1 MIQPQTPTQTAQ
13 KALSRL
19 ADRYIAAHPKSKALS
34 EKAKAFMPGGNTRT
48 GAYMPP
54 FPIYLDQGEG
64 VYVIDADGHR
74 LMDWVNN
81 NTALIL
87 GHAHPAIVTALQDQA
102 ARGTAFSRPTQLE
115 IEMAAL
121 LQQHVPSLEHLRF
134 CSSGTEAVIQA
145 LRVAKT
151 FTEKNKIAKF
161 EGAYHGVG
169 EYALISYMPPLDAGL
184 GPADAPNPV
193 PSSTGITPNI
203 TDEVII
209 LPFNNPEVCDR
220 IIAHHAD
227 DLAAIIVDPLSTGAG
242 FTPPQDGFLTKLRA
256 LADQA
261 GAVLIFDE
269 IISFRAAPGGAQHY
283 YDVRPDLTCLAKVIA
298 GGTAGA
304 AFGGRADIMTA
315 YDPTQ
320 GTPQIP
326 HSGTYSGNPLSM
338 VAGLATLQTMTP
350 QAYNNLES
358 KTQKLGADLQNTFNA
373 AGVIAQV
380 TTIGSLFRI
389 HFLPEKPLNYRQ
401 AALNDATMARWFY
414 LALLER
420 GMHWADH
427 GNVSLPTTNEDIA
440 AFIGAVQDALST
452 L

>member
-1 MIQPQTPTQTAQ
+1 MRQTQTPSQAARE
-13 KALSRL
+13 ALTGL
-19 ADRYIAAHPKSKALS
+19 VDRYIAAHPRSKALS
-34 EKAKAFMPGGNTRT
+34 EKAKAFLPGGNTRS
-48 GAYMPP
+48 GAYMSP
-54 FPIYLDQGEG
+54 FPVYLDRGEG
-64 VYVIDADGHR
+64 IYVVDADGHR

-87 GHAHPAIVTALQDQA
+87 GHAHRAIVTALQDQA
-102 ARGTAFSRPTQLE
+102 AVGTAFSRPTELE
-115 IEMAAL
+115 IDMAAL
-121 LQQHVPSLEHLRF
+121 LQQRVPSLERLRF

-145 LRVAKT
+145 LRVAKA
-151 FTEKNKIAKF
+151 FTGKNKIAKF

-169 EYALISYMPPLDAGL
+169 EYALISYMPPLDADL
-184 GPADAPNPV
+184 GPADAPNSV
-193 PSSTGITPNI
+193 ASSTGITAQIAN
-203 TDEVII
+203 EVVI
-209 LPFNNPEVCDR
+209 LPFNNPEACGQ
-220 IIAHHAD
+220 IIADHAD

-242 FTPPQDGFLTKLRA
+242 FSPPQDGFLSKLRI

-269 IISFRAAPGGAQHY
+269 IISFRAAPGGAQQY
-283 YDVRPDLTCLAKVIA
+283 YGVRPDLTCLAKVIA

-304 AFGGRADIMTA
+304 AFGGGADIMAA

-326 HSGTYSGNPLSM
+326 HSGTYNGNPLSM

-350 QAYNNLES
+350 AAYSRLES
-358 KTQKLGADLQNTFNA
+358 RTLKLGADLQNTFNA
-373 AGVIAQV
+373 AGIVAQV

-401 AALNDATMARWFY
+401 AALNDTTMARWFY
-414 LALLER
+414 FALLER
-420 GMHWADH
+420 GIHWADH
-427 GNVSLPTTNEDIA
+427 GNVSLPTTDEDIA
-440 AFIGAVQDALST
+440 TFVGAVQDALAS